1 MWRHKAAVTIHGGIE
16 PPPQPFSSAGLEGP
30 MKIQEKL
37 GYTAAGMTV
46 LAAVLVP
53 FLLMGLFTKGVAAL
67 GLHVDEIYSG
77 GPKVRTVHNGAYS
90 IDIHRPVSPHLLQS
104 EKPFVQLD
112 WKPVSALPGH
122 VSDAVDVDGDG
133 QPDLRVSFDVP
144 RDPKTP
150 LRVDVEALNPH
161 CEAMRNVGKERFS
174 KLIVR
179 VDDAILVRVPLAPR

>member
-1 MWRHKAAVTIHGGIE
+1 
-16 PPPQPFSSAGLEGP
+16 
-30 MKIQEKL
+30 MKMREKL

-53 FLLMGLFTKGVAAL
+53 FLLYGLFTKGFAAL
-67 GLHVDEIYSG
+67 GLHVDEMYSG
-77 GPKVRTVHNGAYS
+77 GPKVRTVKTATYS
-90 IDIHRPVSPHLLQS
+90 IFIHRPVFPHMLQT

-133 QPDLRVSFDVP
+133 QPDIRVSFDVP
-144 RDPKTP
+144 KDVKTP
-150 LRVDVEALNPH
+150 LRVNVEALNVRY
-161 CEAMRNVGKERFS
+161 EAMRNVGKERFS

-179 VDDAILVRVPLAPR
+179 VDDAILVRVPLAHP